1 MTPQVLLY
9 LYLRERLPDPRRPR
23 QARVVRWSLTAVFS
37 VMNLPWV
44 LIARRVLFGSVWG
57 VGRVPYTAP
66 WIAWQILGWVF
77 CGLVTVYLLGKG
89 VWWLAGRA
97 LGRSGGQPRA
107 GASDRLTARP
117 PERLLSRRQ
126 FLARATYTYAA
137 AGAALS
143 AYGIWNAYRLPLIT
157 RRTLTFTAAAT
168 LSSFTRI
175 VPAVACANSVPCKVK
190 VRSRSNIKYAK
201 VASHSRN

>member
-1 MTPQVLLY
+1 MALIYLLLFMTPQVLLY
-9 LYLRERLPDPRRPR
+9 LYLQERLPDPRRPR
-23 QARVVRWSLTAVFS
+23 QARVVRWSLTAVFA
-37 VMNLPWV
+37 VMNLPGV

-157 RRTLTFTAAAT
+157 RRTLTFPDLPPGLDGLKLLH
-168 LSSFTRI
+168 LSDVHAGIHMRREKMEAI
-175 VPAVACANSVPCKVK
+175 
-190 VRSRSNIKYAK
+190 
-201 VASHSRN
+201 